1 MKILFITP
9 NYPPT
14 FCGVGDYTYHLA
26 QEMARRGI
34 EMHVICSA
42 NQKAQSKNE
51 TVYPV
56 IKRWNRGGVQL
67 AEKIIQD
74 VKPDW
79 VVIQMIAYAYQPK
92 GLPFLVLS
100 LYNRL
105 KKANVKVA
113 TTFHEIRI
121 KPEGSIKKWIVGQ
134 LQTYIAHR
142 MRDMSDKVI
151 TSIDLYAA
159 MLNAPSDK
167 LSMIPIGSNIPP
179 IDVSPE
185 ESAALKKKHDINS
198 TATIICTF
206 GNRDIT
212 PYLPA
217 FDKLVQY
224 QPNTIW
230 LVSGRVHTPID
241 VLKSRDYIR
250 YVGALPAEDIYR
262 HLVLGDIFFMPDP
275 VNEKGEGGTSNKST
289 SLACA
294 CSLNIPIV
302 ATKGDLNNALLL
314 EGEKLL
320 LVDINDTDTLY
331 NTFKMCL
338 DKPDLCAKLGNNAYE
353 FYQNHLTWTV
363 LTDKFLGALE
373 VELTSEALSTH

>member
-14 FCGVGDYTYHLA
+14 FCGVGDYNYHLA

-34 EMHVICSA
+34 EIHVICSA
-42 NQKAQSKNE
+42 NQKAESGLE
-51 TVYPV
+51 TVYPL
-56 IKRWNRGGVQL
+56 IKRWNREGVRH
-67 AEKIIQD
+67 AEKIIQE
-74 VKPDW
+74 VQPDW
-79 VVIQMIAYAYQPK
+79 VVIQMIAYGYQPK
-92 GLPFLVLS
+92 GLPFTMLS
-100 LYNRL
+100 LYSRL
-105 KKANVKVA
+105 KKAGVKVA

-121 KPEGSIKKWIVGQ
+121 KPEGSIKKWAVGQ

-179 IDVSPE
+179 IDVSIE
-185 ESAALKKKHDINS
+185 EIAALKRKHNINN

-224 QPNTIW
+224 RPDTIW
-230 LVSGRVHTPID
+230 LISGRVHTPAE

-302 ATKGDLNNALLL
+302 ATKGDLNNALLVQ
-314 EGEKLL
+314 GEKLL
-320 LVDINDTDTLY
+320 LVDINNTDVLY
-331 NTFKMCL
+331 NTFKICL
-338 DKPDLCAKLGNNAYE
+338 DQPDLCVKLGNNAYE
-353 FYQNHLTWTV
+353 FYQKHLSWTV
-363 LTDKFLGALE
+363 LTDKFLGALAI
-373 VELTSEALSTH
+373 ELTSEALHTH